1 MLVYEY
7 LVEKLRTNSPQENV
21 HYKETHIDPWRTA
34 VAGALAGMI
43 SWLPGI
49 HFDVIKTRMM
59 TEADPNRFKSVWHCY
74 QVQKRV
80 CYIYKHVSYELGDL

>member
-7 LVEKLRTNSPQENV
+7 LVERLRTTSPKGNL
-21 HYKETHIDPWRTA
+21 HYKETNVDPWRTA
-34 VAGALAGMI
+34 VAGAFAGMI

-74 QVQKRV
+74 QVQRRV
-80 CYIYKHVSYELGDL
+80 S